1 MTMGAHGRRI
11 RADGVLRIGIAS
23 YEEVKERTMKIARG
37 ELKPGPRDP
46 KIFFPSME
54 SAGKV
59 LSGKN
64 RELLRCIRERKPAS
78 LRDLSVIVDRAPS
91 NLSRTLKSM
100 ERYGL
105 VTLAKG
111 SRGTLRPTVD
121 YEEID
126 IRIGVAARTRDG
138 HKPKVKADEPSQ
150 RAS

>member
-1 MTMGAHGRRI
+1 
-11 RADGVLRIGIAS
+11 
-23 YEEVKERTMKIARG
+23 MKIARG

-78 LRDLSVIVDRAPS
+78 VRDLSVIVHRAPS

-100 ERYGL
+100 EKYGL
-105 VTLAKG
+105 VTLMKG
-111 SRGTLRPTVD
+111 ARGTLRPIVD
-121 YEEID
+121 YAEID
-126 IRIGVAARTRDG
+126 IRMDVAGKTRDG
-138 HKPKVKADEPSQ
+138 RGSKGKTGDLSQ